1 MTILPPFGPVPP
13 AVLVPSYDRPAVRPG
28 IAHLSVGNFHRAH
41 QAVYLD
47 RVLARPGNAQ
57 WGILGIG
64 VMDDTHERAKAEAMQ
79 AQHGL
84 YTLTECPA
92 DAPDTVRVIGAIV
105 DYLHAPDDRA
115 AAIRRLADPA
125 IRIVSLTV
133 TEGGYYIDE
142 SGQFQLDHPTIAEDL
157 ARPVPHTVFGL
168 ATEALRLRRAAG
180 TGPFTI
186 LSCDNLPHNGHVAR
200 TAFLAWAR
208 ARDPDLADWM
218 AAHVTFPN
226 TMVDRITPAVGPLDI
241 TRLNAGSGVDDRVPV
256 FCEDF
261 IQWVIEDKFCAG
273 RPPLQDAGVLFTGD
287 VTPYEQVKLRM
298 LNASHSM
305 LALPGMLMGYR
316 VVSDIMHNPDVVA
329 LLEHY
334 LARDAEP
341 LLQAPPGMELH
352 EYAAQLL
359 RRFSNVAISDQLP
372 RIASDSAS
380 KLPVFVRAT
389 AEGTLARGTDA
400 ARIAFLLACFAEYLR
415 GHDDTGAA
423 YDIHEPHLA
432 PGDLAL
438 AADED
443 PARALEM
450 SVFAG
455 WGLGDHPA
463 FVALFAQTRAAL
475 RAGGTRA
482 CLRQLVTPG
491 EPGAPGDTK
500 N

>member
-1 MTILPPFGPVPP
+1 MPILPPFGPVPP
-13 AVLVPSYDRPAVRPG
+13 SVLIPSYDRAAVRPG

-47 RVLARPGNAQ
+47 RVLARPGNAH

-64 VMDDTHERAKAEAMQ
+64 VMDDAHERAKAEALL
-79 AQHGL
+79 AQNGL

-92 DAPDTVRVIGAIV
+92 DAPDSVRFVGSIV

-133 TEGGYYIDE
+133 TEGGYYVDAA
-142 SGQFQLDHPTIAEDL
+142 GHFQLDHPTIAEDL
-157 ARPVPHTVFGL
+157 ARQVPHTVFGL
-168 ATEALRLRRAAG
+168 VTEALRLRRDAG
-180 TGPFTI
+180 TGPFTV
-186 LSCDNLPHNGHVAR
+186 LSCDNLPHNGRVAR

-208 ARDPDLADWM
+208 ARDAELADWIE
-218 AAHVTFPN
+218 AQITFPN
-226 TMVDRITPAVGPLDI
+226 TMVDRITPAVGPLDV
-241 TRLNAGSGVDDRVPV
+241 TRLDAGSGVEDRVPV

-261 IQWVIEDKFCAG
+261 IQWVIEDHFCAG
-273 RPPLQDAGVLFTGD
+273 RPPLEEVGVLFTGD

-305 LALPGMLMGYR
+305 LGLPGMLMGYR
-316 VVSDIMHNPDVVA
+316 IVSDIMHNPDVVA
-329 LLEHY
+329 LLDHS
-334 LARDAEP
+334 LAQDAEP

-380 KLPVFVRAT
+380 KLPVFVRPT
-389 AEGTLARGTDA
+389 AEGTLARGADA
-400 ARIAFLLACFAEYLR
+400 SRIAFLLSCFAEYLR
-415 GHDDTGAA
+415 GHDDNGAT
-423 YDIHEPHLA
+423 YEIHEPHLG
-432 PGDLAL
+432 PDDLAL
-438 AADED
+438 AADAD
-443 PARALEM
+443 PAKALDM

-455 WGLGDHPA
+455 WGLRDHPA
-463 FVALFAQTRAAL
+463 FVELFARTRTAL
-475 RAGGTRA
+475 RTGGTRA
-482 CLRQLVTPG
+482 CLRQLISP
-491 EPGAPGDTK
+491 PDSAPSS
-500 N
+500 

>member
-1 MTILPPFGPVPP
+1 MTILSPFGAVPP
-13 AVLVPSYDRPAVRPG
+13 AVLVPSYDRAAVRPG

-41 QAVYLD
+41 QAVYID

-64 VMDDTHERAKAEAMQ
+64 VMDDAHERAKAESLL

-92 DAPDTVRVIGAIV
+92 DAPDSVRFVGSIV
-105 DYLHAPDDRA
+105 EYLHAPDDRA
-115 AAIRRLADPA
+115 AAIHRLADPA

-133 TEGGYYIDE
+133 TEGGYYIDAD
-142 SGQFQLDHPTIAEDL
+142 GRFQLDHPAIAEDL

-168 ATEALRLRRAAG
+168 VTEALRLRRDAG

-200 TAFLAWAR
+200 TAFLTWAR
-208 ARDPDLADWM
+208 ARDAVLADWIE
-218 AAHVTFPN
+218 AHVTFPS
-226 TMVDRITPAVGPLDI
+226 TMVDRITPGVGPLDI
-241 TRLNAGSGVDDRVPV
+241 TRLDTGSGVDDRVPV

-273 RPPLQDAGVLFTGD
+273 RPPLEEVGVLFTGD

-305 LALPGMLMGYR
+305 LGLPGMLMGYR

-334 LARDAEP
+334 LAQDAEP
-341 LLQAPPGMELH
+341 LLQAPPGMELRA
-352 EYAAQLL
+352 YAAQLL

-380 KLPVFVRAT
+380 KLPVFVRPT
-389 AEGTLARGTDA
+389 AEGTLARGADA
-400 ARIAFLLACFAEYLR
+400 ARIAFLLSCFAEYLR
-415 GHDDTGAA
+415 GHDDTGAT
-423 YDIHEPHLA
+423 YELQEPHLS
-432 PGDLAL
+432 PEDLAL

-443 PARALEM
+443 PAKALDM

-455 WGLGDHPA
+455 WGLRDHPT
-463 FVALFAQTRAAL
+463 FVDLFTQTRTFL

-482 CLRQLVTPG
+482 CLRALVSPP
-491 EPGAPGDTK
+491 ESAPGI
-500 N
+500 